1 MNDVPYLDL
10 VRQHAAVRTE
20 ILEVVAEAIDKAGF
34 VSGKRLA
41 DFEREFASYCGTAHC
56 IGVANG
62 TDAIKLALAAAG
74 AGRGDEVVVPAF
86 TFVATA
92 GAVVD
97 CGATPILADVD
108 PGSASI
114 DPAAVARRIGPRT
127 KAVVAV
133 HLYGLPCDV
142 PALRAAIDAAA
153 PGRRIT
159 LVEDCAQA
167 HGASRGGL
175 RTGAMGDIAAFSF
188 YPTKNLGAM
197 GDGGAITTDDEA
209 LAAAV
214 REISDHGRPADGT
227 RRNEHLRV
235 GVNSRLDAIQA
246 AVLSVKL
253 RRLPEWNGQRA
264 AAARRYREALGS
276 RADVRLQ
283 DLPAGVV
290 HAWYVYALRHER
302 RDALAAAL
310 ARRGVQARAVYPSAI
325 HEYPAYAFLGHR
337 PGDFPAAEAWAREVL
352 TLPMFAL
359 MRDDEI
365 DRACAATIEALDEV
379 GARG

>member
-1 MNDVPYLDL
+1 
-10 VRQHAAVRTE
+10 
-20 ILEVVAEAIDKAGF
+20 
-34 VSGKRLA
+34 
-41 DFEREFASYCGTAHC
+41 
-56 IGVANG
+56 
-62 TDAIKLALAAAG
+62 
-74 AGRGDEVVVPAF
+74 VVVPAF

-92 GAVVD
+92 GAVMD
-97 CGATPILADVD
+97 CGARPVLADVD
-108 PGSASI
+108 LDSALI
-114 DPAAVARRIGPRT
+114 DPAAMVRCLSSKT

-142 PALRAAIDAAA
+142 PALRAALDAAT
-153 PGRRIT
+153 PGRRVTI
-159 LVEDCAQA
+159 LEDCAQA
-167 HGASRGGL
+167 HGASRSGV

-197 GDGGAITTDDEA
+197 GDGGGITTNDAE

-235 GVNSRLDAIQA
+235 GLNSRLDAIQA
-246 AVLSVKL
+246 AVLSIKL
-253 RRLPEWNGQRA
+253 RHLPEWNAQRA
-264 AAARRYREALGS
+264 AAAERYSKALGS

-283 DLPAGVV
+283 DLPPGVV
-290 HAWYVYALRHER
+290 HSWYVHAFRHAR

-337 PGDFPAAEAWAREVL
+337 AGDFPAAEAWAREVL

-365 DRACAATIEALDEV
+365 DATCAATLEALDEV
-379 GARG
+379 GGGG